1 MSASGGHLTAAAS
14 RIPGACAVS
23 TIGVSVDL
31 YVDYYDLIEQDNAV
45 YYDDVDDDA
54 GNDGD
59 SICVFSLFCHHL
71 YGIAS

>member
-1 MSASGGHLTAAAS
+1 MSTSSGHLTAAAS
-14 RIPGACAVS
+14 RIPVACAIS
-23 TIGVSVDL
+23 TIGVSDVI

-54 GNDGD
+54 YNDGD
-59 SICVFSLFCHHL
+59 SICVLSLFCHHF